1 MTRTRTQKTLAK
13 LAQLIA
19 NVHGELKALDR
30 LAVEYQEHQEALA
43 RRRMEVERTRE
54 TLYLTLKQFDPDI
67 APESIGDSDE
77 WLRPYGRRQSN
88 ASLKRYVQCLSKA
101 SENN

>member
-19 NVHGELKALDR
+19 NVHGELKAIDR

-43 RRRMEVERTRE
+43 RRRMAVERTRE

-67 APESIGDSDE
+67 APESIGESVE
-77 WLRPYGRRQSN
+77 WLRPYGRRQSKM
-88 ASLKRYVQCLSKA
+88 AVTRYLMSLT
-101 SENN
+101 